1 MNSEPPIGAQ
11 GESRSSPVPRGIR
24 RLLALLAVI
33 LIAVGV
39 FLFQGRLPDAES
51 AAYPAIFL
59 LALASNATVIIP
71 APGLLVVCAA
81 ATTLSPILVGLVA
94 GAGWTLGETT
104 GYLAGYSGRG
114 IVEHNRFYLRIQ
126 PWMQRRGWIVLF
138 LFSIVPNPAFDL
150 AGIAAGAARIPLWQ
164 FYSSVGAGKTI
175 RAIGLA
181 YTCSFAF

>member
-1 MNSEPPIGAQ
+1 MSSEPPAGPPN
-11 GESRSSPVPRGIR
+11 ESKPSTAPRGIL
-24 RLLALLAVI
+24 RLLALLAVV

-39 FLFQGRLPDAES
+39 FLLQGSFPAVES

-71 APGLLVVCAA
+71 APGFLAVCAA
-81 ATTLSPILVGLVA
+81 ATTLSPLLVGLFA

-114 IVEHNRFYLRIQ
+114 IVEQNRIYLRIQ
-126 PWMQRRGWIVLF
+126 PWMQRRGWVILF
-138 LFSIVPNPAFDL
+138 LFSIAPNPAFDL

-164 FYSSVGAGKTI
+164 FYASVGAGKTI

-181 YTCSFAF
+181 YACSSL